1 MRVRDR
7 QKVKKKYPNGGTGG
21 WNLKKPINKI
31 DALREEILDLQ
42 QQNLDL
48 ATKKQVEPVEE
59 NSIGDTD
66 MQPIDKG
73 SSLIG
78 TIKEKKWLV
87 LGLVA
92 VAGFFAYKK
101 FKK

>member
-48 ATKKQVEPVEE
+48 ATDIANVTNELTAALSDAS
-59 NSIGDTD
+59 NIG
-66 MQPIDKG
+66 
-73 SSLIG
+73 
-78 TIKEKKWLV
+78 
-87 LGLVA
+87 
-92 VAGFFAYKK
+92 
-101 FKK
+101 